1 MAEWKCPDCGNTI
14 NFTHRGCRP
23 VNLKHIIESIQSEL
37 KKDWT
42 LEILNDGGEYVASI
56 MAKNAQCI
64 SSASGETI
72 EDALFALNEEL

>member
-1 MAEWKCPDCGNTI
+1 M
-14 NFTHRGCRP
+14 
-23 VNLKHIIESIQSEL
+23 NLQHILKAIEIEL
-37 KKDWT
+37 CNGWT
-42 LEILNDGGEYVASI
+42 LEILNDDGEYVASV